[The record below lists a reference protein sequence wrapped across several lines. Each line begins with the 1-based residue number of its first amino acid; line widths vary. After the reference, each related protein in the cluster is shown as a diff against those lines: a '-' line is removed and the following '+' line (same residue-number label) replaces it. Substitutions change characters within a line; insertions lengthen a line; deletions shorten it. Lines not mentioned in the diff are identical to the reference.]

1 MATLPLVGS
10 FVNSAN
16 VTFFDAAG
24 TAPLDTWAAGYL
36 GTTVTSQLTWTQSSN
51 LGFAYGQTAYFSSLY
66 SADTID
72 VFLNQI
78 NTNITGQAMTINAE
92 RSAFETQYATL
103 LAQGDTQLEAYGVV
117 AATLTTA
124 LISGYTAADFG
135 LTGTDATTWNN
146 QESTALNRTSVSNF
160 YAAASG
166 STTPSGAFLVPT
178 ATTGEPWAASQLILT
193 GVTADSGTVSNADAQ
208 ISAALAAGD
217 VTPIVGQAPSGP
229 TYTLTTGPD
238 NIIITANNATVIGTG
253 NGVGATFT
261 PNDTINGGAFTGN
274 SFDLSDISTLAAG
287 SWAVTNNPGA
297 TVSGIQTVN
306 IVDNGAQAIQGNFT
320 ATGPEGDWAGLTNLN
335 VISHGNSGNVDLIT
349 VDATTAVQVTDTL
362 LFGTFAAL
370 TVTGGSTVAITETNG
385 GNPNFG
391 ITVNGGSGTTDVSV
405 TQTQILGS
413 GNDAPV
419 LINDVNGLSLTAAGT
434 ITTVTLDGL
443 DSTAGASVITDNA
456 LTSLT
461 IFNVDATNG
470 ATVDIT
476 NNLTAPGTP
485 TLDLSLNADGSIL
498 GLPLTV
504 TDTNNEIATL
514 NLSEGNSASVLVF
527 NDDGLTHVTLAGG
540 AGAGTGVLTATFF
553 DGVAL
558 PVNFDFSATIVNGD
572 SFTVNR
578 TGFGGTG
585 DSVAGDS
592 YSLGNAGTVA
602 APQILTIINAGVADV
617 AETINFGS
625 GLNTITDGFH
635 ALGAHSYVNAANT
648 GTSSYTVFSTIAN
661 VSWGNNDTLT
671 FTASPV
677 KTVIADIGNPGAG
690 NLTIDINAA
699 LAATTAGQA
708 VGFNNGTNEYVLA
721 HGDNSTSL
729 SAADSVVGFVGVNPL
744 TAATVTHNLIHLA

>member
-146 QESTALNRTSVSNF
+146 QESTALNRTSVSNA

-217 VTPIVGQAPSGP
+217 VTPIVGQSPVGQ
-229 TYTLTTGPD
+229 TYTLTTGTD

-274 SFDLSDISTLAAG
+274 SFDLSDISTLAFGAWG
-287 SWAVTNNPGA
+287 VTNNPGA

-335 VISHGNSGNVDLIT
+335 VVSHGASGNVDLIT

-362 LFGTFAAL
+362 LFGTFADL
-370 TVTGGSTVAITETNG
+370 TVTGGSTVAITEANG

-405 TQTQILGS
+405 TQTEAPS
-413 GNDAPV
+413 SANDAPV
-419 LINDVNGLSLTAAGT
+419 LITDVNYAVGAALGT

-443 DSTAGASVITDNA
+443 DTA
-456 LTSLT
+456 TSNIHDSNLGT
-461 IFNVDATNG
+461 LNIYNVDPNG
-470 ATVDIT
+470 ATVALD
-476 NNLTAPGTP
+476 PGTFASP
-485 TLDLSLNADGSIL
+485 ATTLALNLNNDSGA
-498 GLPLTV
+498 GLTI
-504 TDTNNEIATL
+504 TDTVNPHIQTL
-514 NLSEGNSASVLVF
+514 NLAEGNQASTLTFTDDVLL
-527 NDDGLTHVTLAGG
+527 NVTLAGG
-540 AGAGTGVLTATFF
+540 AGAGTGVLTATFN
-553 DGVAL
+553 DAVAGA
-558 PVNFDFSATIVNGD
+558 VNFNFTTAVNGD

-578 TGFGGTG
+578 TTSFG
-585 DSVAGDS
+585 GDS
-592 YSLGNAGTVA
+592 YTLGNAGTVA
-602 APQILTIINAGVADV
+602 APEVLNIATGSDA
-617 AETINFGS
+617 AETISFGS
-625 GLNTITDGFH
+625 GFNTITDIAHAGAVGNIHAYVNTAPTGVNSGTVFTTINNTATGAGNYDTLAFSVAPTSLAGAGAPVAEGSVGAVITAGLTQAQGSVGLYNIGTVDYVFEH
-635 ALGAHSYVNAANT
+635 VAGGPTSTALGATDAMVSVNN
-648 GTSSYTVFSTIAN
+648 
-661 VSWGNNDTLT
+661 
-671 FTASPV
+671 
-677 KTVIADIGNPGAG
+677 GAG
-690 NLTIDINAA
+690 
-699 LAATTAGQA
+699 
-708 VGFNNGTNEYVLA
+708 
-721 HGDNSTSL
+721 L
-729 SAADSVVGFVGVNPL
+729 SSISIVGVPAL
-744 TAATVTHNLIHLA
+744 VHLNV